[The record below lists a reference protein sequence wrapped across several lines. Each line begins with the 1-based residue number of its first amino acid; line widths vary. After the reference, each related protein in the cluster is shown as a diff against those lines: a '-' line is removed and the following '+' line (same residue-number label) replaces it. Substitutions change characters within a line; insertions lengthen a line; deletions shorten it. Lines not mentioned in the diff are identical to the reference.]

1 MRRRK
6 REVVEGVK
14 RQMMRREV
22 RGGFRWGC
30 GEEVERKR
38 ESDENNETYRVFW
51 RACVFFPKH

>member
-1 MRRRK
+1 MRRGK

-30 GEEVERKR
+30 REEVERKR
-38 ESDENNETYRVFW
+38 ESDENNETYRVFR